1 MWIVNCY
8 KIHRQ
13 LAVFRKVLEIFNFTI
28 CVNDNVIKVQEKDKT
43 VSQPRNR
50 WIVQVVLAVAILA
63 FVGVSVI
70 PIIGAFNN
78 TPPSSQNTANTRGS
92 LPSADQKSK
101 LEDEVRGYE
110 QVLQREP
117 ENQTALKGLLQARLQ
132 LLSQKDKSEVKPADI
147 QVVIEPLE
155 KLAKLNPE
163 QSEYSVLLAQA
174 KQQIG
179 DREGAAQAYRS
190 ILSTKPGDLKALQGM
205 VALLISQQRP
215 EAAIGLLQETLS
227 NAAQAN
233 TIQPGSVDI
242 VAVQVLLG
250 SVHASQKRYAQA
262 SSVYDQAIK
271 KDPKDFRPVVAK
283 AMLLKQQGKDADAKP
298 LFDSAAALA
307 PAKYRDEIK
316 KAGTVSP
323 IPKSASSPVPSLGNT
338 SK

>member
-1 MWIVNCY
+1 M
-8 KIHRQ
+8 
-13 LAVFRKVLEIFNFTI
+13 
-28 CVNDNVIKVQEKDKT
+28 
-43 VSQPRNR
+43 SQPRNR
-50 WIVQVVLAVAILA
+50 WIVQVVLALAVLA

-78 TPPSSQNTANTRGS
+78 MPPSSQNAASSRGT
-92 LPSADQKSK
+92 LTSADQKSK

-132 LLSQKDKSEVKPADI
+132 LLSQKEKGEVKPADI

-190 ILSTKPGDLKALQGM
+190 VLSTKPGDLKALQGM

-233 TIQPGSVDI
+233 TIQSGSVDT

-283 AMLLKQQGKDADAKP
+283 AMLLKQQGKDADAKL
-298 LFDSAAALA
+298 LFNSAAALA
-307 PAKYRDEIK
+307 PAQYKDEIK
-316 KAGTVSP
+316 NAATASP
-323 IPKSASSPVPSLGNT
+323 IPNPAASPAPSLEST
-338 SK
+338 PK

>member
-1 MWIVNCY
+1 
-8 KIHRQ
+8 
-13 LAVFRKVLEIFNFTI
+13 
-28 CVNDNVIKVQEKDKT
+28 

-78 TPPSSQNTANTRGS
+78 KPPSSQDTASTTGS

-132 LLSQKDKSEVKPADI
+132 LLSQKEKSEVKPADI

-227 NAAQAN
+227 DAAQAN
-233 TIQPGSVDI
+233 TIQPGSVDT

-271 KDPKDFRPVVAK
+271 KDPKDFRPVVSK
-283 AMLLKQQGKDADAKP
+283 AMLLKQQGKDADAKL
-298 LFDSAAALA
+298 LFDSAEALA
-307 PAKYRDEIK
+307 PAQYKDEIK
-316 KAGTVSP
+316 KAATVSP
-323 IPKSASSPVPSLGNT
+323 VPNPAASATSSLENTPK
-338 SK
+338 